1 MTRTPKP
8 SGRRRPSFDTD
19 LSRSEGRREAR
30 KRLLVVCGARVTE
43 SAYLRSLK
51 AHVANPAVALR
62 LLERPCA
69 PSQLV
74 AYTAD
79 LRDRSMGD
87 FDEAWCVFDIDE
99 FQDAPRA
106 VADAHARDVEVAI
119 SNPCFELWLLLH
131 FADHCA
137 YAESYAKVLPHLTRH
152 VPRYDKARLDFRHF
166 ADGWRDAVRRAKAL
180 SPEGKEHE
188 VNPAS
193 GVWRLVEAVA
203 GPARRGS
210 S

>member
-19 LSRSEGRREAR
+19 LSRVEGLREAR

-43 SAYLRSLK
+43 STYLRGLK
-51 AHVANPAVALR
+51 THSANPAVALR
-62 LLERPCA
+62 VMERPCA
-69 PSQLV
+69 PSQLI

-79 LRDRSMGD
+79 FRDQSKED

-99 FQDAPRA
+99 FRDVPRA
-106 VADAHARDVEVAI
+106 VSDALRQDVEVAI

-137 YAESYAKVLPHLTRH
+137 YAESYAKVLPHLARH
-152 VPRYDKARLDFRHF
+152 LPRYDKTRIDFRHF
-166 ADGWRDAVRRAKAL
+166 ADSWRDAVRRAKAL
-180 SPEGKEHE
+180 APEGKEHE
-188 VNPAS
+188 VNPSS
-193 GVWRLVEAVA
+193 GVWRLAEAVA
-203 GPARRGS
+203 GSARRGPS
-210 S
+210 